1 MRNIVLTES
10 EKKQILTKHIK
21 QSNMIDENIVITD
34 WLSPDEKYMI
44 FLDELY
50 DIENKKKLG
59 DIWSNPDNLVTF
71 LEHSYKVSPLKQS
84 IKEQAS
90 EVFGRVM
97 ITESNQDLTP
107 LKPLVKEYLKEGL
120 WDNFTDWVS
129 DTAKSTVKGV
139 SDFAVDSWEGIK
151 DFGVAISR
159 GDWNEIVNLLKK
171 GMKWFARK
179 LRQAVYSPVGL
190 IVDAILVATGVGKG
204 AQVVAWAIVVAL
216 DIYEFTTGDYE
227 HPDDPMWMRVL
238 FFGMDILGLVM
249 AGYVAKSAKT
259 AIKTATAGA
268 KTAEEAGEMIAK
280 NPAAYKALETMS
292 EVSGKVPSMLNKSA
306 GMMEKTFPKGANFVG
321 NSVSKAPEALAKSEG
336 TFSRIMKGAKAGA
349 KTSAIV
355 GGIGTA
361 EKYLQGGKEAKLATD
376 NKELAKALTSQ
387 EADYSQIFA

>member
-21 QSNMIDENIVITD
+21 QSNLIDENIVITD

-129 DTAKSTVKGV
+129 DTAKSTVKGI

-179 LRQAVYSPVGL
+179 LRQAVYSPAGL

-216 DIYEFTTGDYE
+216 DIYELVSGDYE
-227 HPDDPMWMRVL
+227 DPNEAMWVRIL
-238 FFGMDILGLVM
+238 FFGIDMLGLVF
-249 AGYVAKSAKT
+249 AGVAAKSAKSVIMST
-259 AIKTATAGA
+259 IKRATS
-268 KTAEEAGEMIAK
+268 AEEAGMMIAK
-280 NPAAYKALETMS
+280 NPSALRALEKMGVATK
-292 EVSGKVPSMLNKSA
+292 KVPELLSKSV
-306 GMMEKTFPKGANFVG
+306 GMMEKTFPKGAKFVSSSMG
-321 NSVSKAPEALAKSEG
+321 DTVEALAKSKG
-336 TFSRIMKGAKAGA
+336 VFNRILKGAKSGL
-349 KTSAIV
+349 KTTAMV

-361 EKYLQGGKEAKLATD
+361 EKYIQGGKEVKSATSSE
-376 NKELAKALTSQ
+376 ELGKALTSQ
-387 EADYSQIFA
+387 EVDYSKIFS